1 MVVCLF
7 KFGKLSTMKHTVAS
21 VPGRLNYYSIGD
33 NITTR
38 HCTCD
43 IPSVYITITIHRL
56 RPRDDNFCA
65 TNVCVFI
72 LLAKFAKLIV
82 RKHF

>member
-1 MVVCLF
+1 
-7 KFGKLSTMKHTVAS
+7 MKHTVAS

-43 IPSVYITITIHRL
+43 IPNMYIYNYHNTYRL

-65 TNVCVFI
+65 TNVCDFV

>member
-21 VPGRLNYYSIGD
+21 RLNYSIGD

-82 RKHF
+82 CKHF